1 MCLFIVSVH
10 FFSSVDDKRSSLRV
24 VHKHGPCSQLVQD
37 KANAPTHDQ
46 ILLRD
51 QSRVKSIQSRFSKIT
66 SASASTSKTNRV
78 RDSKA
83 DLPVQSGST
92 VGAGNFI
99 VTVGLGTPKKELSLV
114 FDTGSDL
121 TWTQCEPCAKY
132 CYKQKEPTF
141 NPSLSASYTNIT
153 CSSSLCSALIS
164 ATGNVFYNQ
173 MKILV
178 IRENSTVLKVN
189 WKRNKFVSMRQE
201 CG

>member
-1 MCLFIVSVH
+1 MCP
-10 FFSSVDDKRSSLRV
+10 FFFSVDDKRSSLRV
-24 VHKHGPCSQLVQD
+24 VHRHGPCSQLAQD

-66 SASASTSKTNRV
+66 STSTSETNRV

-92 VGAGNFI
+92 VGAGNYI
-99 VTVGLGTPKKELSLV
+99 VTVGLGMPKKELSLI

-121 TWTQCEPCAKY
+121 TWTQCEPCVRY

-141 NPSLSASYTNIT
+141 NPSLSASYKNIT
-153 CSSSLCSALIS
+153 CSSSLCSDLIS

-173 MKILV
+173 MKI
-178 IRENSTVLKVN
+178 
-189 WKRNKFVSMRQE
+189 W
-201 CG
+201 